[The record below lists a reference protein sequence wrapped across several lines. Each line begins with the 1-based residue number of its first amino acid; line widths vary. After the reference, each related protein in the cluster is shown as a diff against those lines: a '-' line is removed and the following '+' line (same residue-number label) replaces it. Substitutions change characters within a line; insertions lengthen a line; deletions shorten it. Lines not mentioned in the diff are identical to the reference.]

1 MEAEMDLKQLRYF
14 TTVAEEGT
22 ISAAAKKLFMS
33 QPPLSTQ
40 MKLLEQEL
48 GCTLFIRTRKGAGPK
63 PEDSFTTAHRRSCAW
78 KRQCGR
84 TWRRAPEPRKI
95 RYE

>member
-1 MEAEMDLKQLRYF
+1 MDLKQLRYF

-40 MKLLEQEL
+40 MKLLEQKRVL
-48 GCTLFIRTRKGAGPK
+48 SIYPDLVRQFLKGK
-63 PEDSFTTAHRRSCAW
+63 PEHWKDFAFTMYSMETGIQKKYW
-78 KRQCGR
+78 KYVTGLF
-84 TWRRAPEPRKI
+84 EEKKDDNK
-95 RYE
+95 